1 MTMTYP
7 GGSNTFI
14 PSFESSGKLVTDFS
28 RNVSTF
34 NINKYA
40 ALIKV
45 AKRIGYFQ
53 KREIDES
60 VRTSANGA
68 EWLWADGMAA
78 GDNYIEQGF
87 EWSPYACRRYQ
98 FPFSLGDQSVSQA
111 EWNIVASYAATAA
124 SIAMTLRTKLAV
136 AKLVDPSL
144 MTQTNTATAISGGA
158 KWDVGTV
165 AAPSIKTGLMAAV
178 STIHKA
184 TNGVVQPSNLAL
196 LVNPNTAVKMA
207 KSPEIHAYMSGSPFS
222 LGMVQDSLNALVNW
236 GLPSSLYGIKVIV
249 VDEVRVTSQK
259 KQARTDEYCLP
270 DQTAVIVAR
279 PGEIVQVD
287 GTFSTIALFSAE
299 ELSVETRQEID
310 NRRTVGRVVEDFDVQ
325 IVSPISGYLITAV
338 CS

>member
-1 MTMTYP
+1 MTYP

-14 PSFESSGKLVTDFS
+14 PSFEASGKLVTDFS
-28 RNVSTF
+28 RNPATF

-45 AKRIGYFQ
+45 NKRVGYFQ

-60 VRTSANGA
+60 VRTSADGA

-98 FPFSLGDQSVSQA
+98 FPFSLGEQAIEQA

-124 SIAMTLRTKLAV
+124 SIAMTLRTKLAL
-136 AKLVDPSL
+136 AKLVNPAL
-144 MTQTNTATAISGGA
+144 MTQTATATALGGG

-165 AAPSIKTGLMAAV
+165 AAPYIKAGLMAAV
-178 STIHKA
+178 SAIHKA

-207 KSPEIHAYMSGSPFS
+207 KSQEIHNYMSGSPFS
-222 LGMVQDSLNALVNW
+222 LPLLTNNLVQW
-236 GLPSSLYGIKVIV
+236 GLPDSLYGVPVIV
-249 VDEVRVTSQK
+249 EDAVRVTSK
-259 KQARTDEYCLP
+259 KKETRVDEYCLP
-270 DQTAVIVAR
+270 DQTAVLVAR

-287 GTFSTIALFSAE
+287 GTFSTIGLFMAE
-299 ELSVETRQEID
+299 EMSVESRVEID
-310 NRRTVGRVVEDFDVQ
+310 NRRTVGRVVEDFDIQV
-325 IVSPISGYLITAV
+325 VSPISGYLITAV
-338 CS
+338 TA